1 MKYAITLTQ
10 DQIDDIMY
18 NYAMMDVEI
27 STESIIQFV
36 REKYHAEYHAFR
48 RELVFH
54 DEKYYN
60 WYILKQ
66 E

>member
-1 MKYAITLTQ
+1 MKYAITLAQ

-18 NYAMMDVEI
+18 NYTMMDVEI
-27 STESIIQFV
+27 SSESIIQFV
-36 REKYHAEYHAFR
+36 REKYHAEYYAFR